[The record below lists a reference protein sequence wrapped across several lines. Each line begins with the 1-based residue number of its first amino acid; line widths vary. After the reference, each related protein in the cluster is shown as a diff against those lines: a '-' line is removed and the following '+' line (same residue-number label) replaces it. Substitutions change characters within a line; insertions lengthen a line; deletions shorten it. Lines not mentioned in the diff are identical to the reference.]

1 MSASKR
7 IHSAAQ
13 ESSGAVN
20 CSVTIGHLTVHASR
34 NFGHRGVY
42 WLIFDSAASFEILEE
57 CSATHWCPEEGASFE
72 TAGTALQHQSSPS
85 YEYAAVAAGNHI
97 QTCVVPLHPL
107 SSTRALSAVDACKP
121 G

>member
-13 ESSGAVN
+13 ESSGALN
-20 CSVTIGHLTVHASR
+20 CSVTMGHLTVHASR
-34 NFGHRGVY
+34 NSEHGGLY

-57 CSATHWCPEEGASFE
+57 CSAAHWCLDEGASLE
-72 TAGTALQHQSSPS
+72 TAETALQHQSSPS
-85 YEYAAVAAGNHI
+85 CEYAAVAAGNHI
-97 QTCVVPLHPL
+97 QTCVVLLHPL